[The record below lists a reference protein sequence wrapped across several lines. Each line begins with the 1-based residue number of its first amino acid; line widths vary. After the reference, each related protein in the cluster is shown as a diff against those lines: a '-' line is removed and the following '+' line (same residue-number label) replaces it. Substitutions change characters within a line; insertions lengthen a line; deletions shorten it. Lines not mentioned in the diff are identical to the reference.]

1 MSQWEC
7 EECGATAPDAQ
18 RKNCIQDA
26 CDQRCKWIPNPTSH
40 EDDDQDEENPENRR

>member
-7 EECGATAPDAQ
+7 EECGATASDAQ

-26 CDQRCKWIPNPTSH
+26 CDQRCKWVRTTQTMDDNEEG
-40 EDDDQDEENPENRR
+40 EDAE